1 MLLYLVVYGLRKH
14 FILFLNWINLFS
26 LFKKIFVG
34 MSSCPYYYLL
44 NHAGGSG
51 RQFFVVS
58 ADLKTEAN
66 TSD

>member
-1 MLLYLVVYGLRKH
+1 MKR
-14 FILFLNWINLFS
+14 INLFS
-26 LFKKIFVG
+26 LFKNIFVG